1 MKHVLLT
8 TSALVALSGAAMA
21 DVTWS
26 GSASLGYN
34 DGHLGGTADGINSDI
49 DLDVTLSNA
58 GGYSAT
64 VSANIDNAASDDGY
78 SLIVGE
84 DIDIVTPVASI
95 HYGEVVEASDSAYSS
110 VDGMEGVGSDEF
122 TGDGDSDI
130 NAAVLIT
137 ASAGGMTVGYSDDAT
152 MSGGDAASFG
162 ISGSV
167 GGVSFGIG
175 SKGED
180 WGISASGSAFG
191 GNISIAS
198 EEVGGEAETGV
209 SVTVP
214 LGDASVTVSATDG
227 DDWGASVS
235 TSLAGATISAGTD
248 DDEDNQFSLATEIA
262 GGFNLAV
269 DFDTSDG
276 SAVGLTY
283 SLSDSASLSVSYFE
297 DLPGQAD
304 EDDADDGPQTS
315 GTEAKISFTF

>member
-8 TSALVALSGAAMA
+8 TTALVALSGAAMA

-34 DGHLGGTADGINSDI
+34 DGHQDGTPDGINTDI
-49 DLDVTLSNA
+49 DLDVTMSNA

-64 VSANIDNAASDDGY
+64 ITAAMEG
-78 SLIVGE
+78 GE
-84 DIDIVTPVASI
+84 DGVDISGSDVAVTTPVATI
-95 HYGEVVEASDSAYSS
+95 HYGEVVEAANSAYSD
-110 VDGMEGVGSDEF
+110 VDGMAGLGSDEF
-122 TGDGDSDI
+122 TGDDDS
-130 NAAVLIT
+130 AAVLVT
-137 ASAGGMTVGYSDDAT
+137 ASAGGMTVGYSDDRA
-152 MSGGDAASFG
+152 MEGGDFASFG

-167 GGVSFGIG
+167 GGVAFGIG
-175 SKGED
+175 SKGDD

-191 GNISIAS
+191 GTIAVAS
-198 EEVGGEAETGV
+198 EEIDGESETGV

-214 LGDASVTVSATDG
+214 LGESSVTVSATDG

-248 DDEDNQFSLATEIA
+248 DDEDNQFSLSTDIA

-276 SAVGLTY
+276 SAVGLSY
-283 SLSDSASLSVSYFE
+283 ALSDSATLSVSYYE
-297 DLPGQAD
+297 DLPGT
-304 EDDADDGPQTS
+304 DDGPQTS
-315 GTEAKISFTF
+315 GTEAKMSFTF